1 MEAVLES
8 KTKRSPWW
16 TLLNLLAA
24 GNLLVLLYMVIA
36 NQDTLAVALMA
47 ILLVGLGLL
56 RFRGGS
62 LGLLVI
68 GLLSADVAIWTVSGA
83 ANNFANAEHLSALLL
98 PAYLGLISLGSI
110 VAVLGTWQARHA
122 PERGAGLAQI
132 IGIAV
137 LIALMVITA
146 AALIQRPGELESAG
160 PADLDLV
167 AQGMKFDNISLN
179 SNAGQVTL
187 GLANEDFWWHTFTI
201 DELGVDLRV
210 PMGAERT
217 VTFDAEPG
225 TYRFYCAIPG
235 HDTAGMHGTLT
246 IQ

>member
-8 KTKRSPWW
+8 RTKRSPWW

-36 NQDTLAVALMA
+36 NQDTLALVLMA
-47 ILLVGLGLL
+47 VLLVGLGLL

-62 LGLLVI
+62 LGMVVI

-110 VAVLGTWQARHA
+110 VAVIGTWRTRHS
-122 PERGAGLAQI
+122 PKKGAGLAQV

-137 LIALMVITA
+137 LVALLVITA
-146 AALIQRPGELESAG
+146 AALIQRPGEAETTG
-160 PADLDLV
+160 PADLSLV
-167 AQGMKFDNISLN
+167 AQGMKFDNIALS
-179 SNAGQVTL
+179 SNAGQVTISMT
-187 GLANEDFWWHTFTI
+187 NEDFWWHTFTI

-217 VTFDAEPG
+217 VTFNAEPG

-235 HDTAGMHGTLT
+235 HDTAGMHGTIT
-246 IQ
+246 IR

>member
-1 MEAVLES
+1 
-8 KTKRSPWW
+8 
-16 TLLNLLAA
+16 
-24 GNLLVLLYMVIA
+24 MVIA

-56 RFRGGS
+56 RVRGGS

-110 VAVLGTWQARHA
+110 VATIGTWLARHA
-122 PERGAGLAQI
+122 PEKGAGIAQGVGI
-132 IGIAV
+132 IV
-137 LIALMVITA
+137 LVALLVVTA
-146 AALIQRPGELESAG
+146 TGLIQRPDEVETAG
-160 PADLDLV
+160 PADIALA
-167 AQGMKFDNISLN
+167 AQGMKFDNIALS
-179 SNAGQVTL
+179 SNAGQVTIAL
-187 GLANEDFWWHTFTI
+187 TNEDFWWHTFTV

-210 PMGAERT
+210 PMGAERS
-217 VTFDAEPG
+217 VTFNAEPG

-235 HDTAGMHGTLT
+235 HETAGMHGTLT